1 MPRASASYQLTAAL
15 VASSVGTGVLCLAA
29 AGMGRSYRLHA
40 QRPGPELNERLHR
53 MSDGGR
59 RWLTRSAA
67 LALSQASP
75 RADLPSGAAHV
86 IAPVAAS
93 PTLIRV
99 DIMGALEQRAGYH
112 DECGGWS
119 DGHDAIADRL
129 CAAFEDGD
137 VLLVVDS
144 PGGAAAGLQ
153 QAVARALA
161 AKLKHGR
168 RVTAY
173 ADEMIGSAA
182 MWWTMALA
190 DEIFTPPAGGLG
202 SIGARGDHTSIAG
215 MLAQQGVEV
224 TYFCWPNE
232 GKVAFAPEHAPTEET
247 MRRGQRGASEAGEA
261 FCAAVC
267 ASPVGQRYG
276 LTRDA
281 IVELSADM
289 LTGQAAVDAGLA
301 DGVESLETVTAYA
314 LTLAE
319 SDDAKAIEGEAA
331 ATVARAAAKVRASAR
346 GPRRAA

>member
-1 MPRASASYQLTAAL
+1 
-15 VASSVGTGVLCLAA
+15 
-29 AGMGRSYRLHA
+29 MGRSYRLHA
-40 QRPGPELNERLHR
+40 QRPDAAALNSRLHQ
-53 MSDGGR
+53 MSDGSR
-59 RWLTRSAA
+59 KWLTRSAA
-67 LALSQASP
+67 RTLSQASP

-99 DIMGALEQRAGYH
+99 DIVGALEQRAGYH

-119 DGHDAIADRL
+119 DGHDAVAERL

-153 QAVARALA
+153 QAVERALA
-161 AKLKHGR
+161 AKTKHGR

-182 MWWTMALA
+182 MWWTAALA
-190 DEIFTPPAGGLG
+190 DEIFTPPAGELG
-202 SIGARGDHTSIAG
+202 SIGARGDHRSVAG
-215 MLAQQGVEV
+215 MLAREGIEV
-224 TYFCWPNE
+224 TYFCWPDE

-247 MRRGQRGASEAGEA
+247 IRRGMRGASEAGEA
-261 FCAAVC
+261 FCAAIV
-267 ASPVGQRYG
+267 ASPIGLRNG
-276 LTRDA
+276 LTREA
-281 IVELSADM
+281 IIDLHADM
-289 LTGQAAVDAGLA
+289 LAGQAAVDAGLA

-319 SDDAKAIEGEAA
+319 SADAKAIEGDAA
-331 ATVARAAAKVRASAR
+331 ASVARAVAKVRAGDR